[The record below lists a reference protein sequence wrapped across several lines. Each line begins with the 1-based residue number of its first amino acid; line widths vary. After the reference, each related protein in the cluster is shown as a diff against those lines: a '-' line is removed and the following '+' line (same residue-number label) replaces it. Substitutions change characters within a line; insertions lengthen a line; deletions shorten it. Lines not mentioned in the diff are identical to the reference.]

1 MRFLHICLASVL
13 NLRSPDDS
21 ELPGT
26 SMDKLTSM
34 LFGDQVWTKHS
45 LRFLMVQSTL
55 LSGNAANTHIPRL
68 KGRALVAELHCV
80 HCSRRRTSSRRRR

>member
-34 LFGDQVWTKHS
+34 LFGDQVWNQALPALIRSATPLFDWQYRQTSASQYHCPLPQTMPS
-45 LRFLMVQSTL
+45 RGLFLCFNEKM
-55 LSGNAANTHIPRL
+55 P
-68 KGRALVAELHCV
+68 
-80 HCSRRRTSSRRRR
+80 